1 MYTACTAE
9 PRPAARR
16 SHAAH
21 SVRYDPCKKRPRGQ
35 SVRSTPHRRLIRNQL
50 RQNGARHVCRGTV
63 FHRALLST
71 ARLYIII
78 YSLHCETPSRSLT
91 RAQPSCAA
99 RHSNGHGRQCEDP
112 ASAPKIGGTPTNAYG
127 KSANGEPARCGP
139 FEAKSLSIGKAC
151 RSRPPF
157 GKQLLEPRP
166 RRAGGATCMSRRS
179 GSSPLSPL
187 KKLLADPWK
196 IRYNKRY
203 SVWRFCVNPVA
214 EPSCVFLRTKP
225 PAARKYIGSC
235 CRNA

>member
-16 SHAAH
+16 SRAAH

-63 FHRALLST
+63 FHGASLP
-71 ARLYIII
+71 AAQLYIII

-91 RAQPSCAA
+91 RTRSCPA
-99 RHSNGHGRQCEDP
+99 RRGTVMGMAGNAERP

-127 KSANGEPARCGP
+127 KSANGAPARGSP

-157 GKQLLEPRP
+157 GKQLLEPP
-166 RRAGGATCMSRRS
+166 PAAGRRRDMHVA
-179 GSSPLSPL
+179 PLRLPPP
-187 KKLLADPWK
+187 KELLADPWK

-214 EPSCVFLRTKP
+214 EPSCVFLRAKP
-225 PAARKYIGSC
+225 PAARKYIELC

>member
-16 SHAAH
+16 SRAAH

-63 FHRALLST
+63 FHGASLP
-71 ARLYIII
+71 AAQLYIII

-91 RAQPSCAA
+91 RTRSCPA
-99 RHSNGHGRQCEDP
+99 RRGTVMGMAGNAERP

-127 KSANGEPARCGP
+127 KSANGAPARGSP

-157 GKQLLEPRP
+157 GKCFWNRRP
-166 RRAGGATCMSRRS
+166 RRAGDADSPPRQVSGPHKPRDENRGASKALCQ
-179 GSSPLSPL
+179 SSAQIRLGARPPNRQGADTPPLLTAGTHKASL
-187 KKLLADPWK
+187 
-196 IRYNKRY
+196 
-203 SVWRFCVNPVA
+203 
-214 EPSCVFLRTKP
+214 
-225 PAARKYIGSC
+225 
-235 CRNA
+235 

>member
-78 YSLHCETPSRSLT
+78 YSLHCETSSCGLT
-91 RAQPSCAA
+91 RAQPSRAA

-127 KSANGEPARCGP
+127 KSANGAPARCGP

-157 GKQLLEPRP
+157 GKQLLEPP
-166 RRAGGATCMSRRS
+166 PAAGRRRDMHVA
-179 GSSPLSPL
+179 PLRLPPP
-187 KKLLADPWK
+187 KELLADLWK
-196 IRYNKRY
+196 IRYNKQHN
-203 SVWRFCVNPVA
+203 VWRFCVNPIA
-214 EPSCVFLRTKP
+214 EPSCVFFCGQNRLRR
-225 PAARKYIGSC
+225 ASA
-235 CRNA
+235 

>member
-50 RQNGARHVCRGTV
+50 RQNGARHVCRGIV

-78 YSLHCETPSRSLT
+78 YSLHCETPSCGLT

-112 ASAPKIGGTPTNAYG
+112 ASAPKIGGTPTNTYE
-127 KSANGEPARCGP
+127 KSANSAPARGSP

-157 GKQLLEPRP
+157 GKQLLEPP
-166 RRAGGATCMSRRS
+166 PAAGRRRDMHVA
-179 GSSPLSPL
+179 PLRLPL
-187 KKLLADPWK
+187 PKELLADLWK
-196 IRYNKRY
+196 IRYNKQHN
-203 SVWRFCVNPVA
+203 VWRFCVNPIA
-214 EPSCVFLRTKP
+214 EPSCVFLRAKP